1 MNYSSFDKTTL
12 WRSAVV
18 FLSCCAMIAFLL
30 YERRIYHDDLSGVLL
45 FTAIAVSSLYRIF
58 AYLKL
63 DRFRKNASG
72 EEEIVRAERRYRLVV
87 SIFSNAVYLLFILLL
102 VFLGVRKSIPVT
114 FIIVCAAIA
123 LGFVWTLVL
132 SIRNL
137 RRFDRT

>member
-1 MNYSSFDKTTL
+1 M
-12 WRSAVV
+12 A
-18 FLSCCAMIAFLL
+18 
-30 YERRIYHDDLSGVLL
+30 ER
-45 FTAIAVSSLYRIF
+45 SLYWIF

>member
-12 WRSAVV
+12 WRSAA
-18 FLSCCAMIAFLL
+18 CI
-30 YERRIYHDDLSGVLL
+30 G
-45 FTAIAVSSLYRIF
+45 SSPISSWT
-58 AYLKL
+58 
-63 DRFRKNASG
+63 ASG
-72 EEEIVRAERRYRLVV
+72 KTHPA
-87 SIFSNAVYLLFILLL
+87 IFSNAVYLLFILLL

-137 RRFDRT
+137 KRFDRT